1 MSALQSA
8 RRLILGKKLDP
19 FDPKTR
25 QHIVLVALLAW
36 IGLGA
41 DGLSSSCYGPE
52 EAFLALGDHTH
63 IAPYLAVATAL
74 TVFIISLAYNQ
85 VIELFPSGGGGY
97 KAATQLIGP
106 HAGLVSGSALI
117 VDYVLTIAISV
128 ASGADA
134 MFSLFSPQTQV
145 YKLGAEIGIIVLLIV
160 LNLRGM
166 KESILVL
173 APIFL
178 GFFVTHAFLIV
189 YGINYHADAL
199 DDTVRATWAETVQL
213 SKESGWL
220 FAVALFLRA
229 YSVGAGTYTGIEA
242 VSNNINMLAEP
253 RVRTGHWTMFYMA
266 LSLAFTAGG
275 IILLYLLWHAA
286 PQAGQT
292 LNAVTFRA
300 VLGSLSWSGD
310 SVDTAMWVV
319 LALEAGLLLVAANT
333 GFLGGPA
340 VLASMAADHWVPR
353 QFRQLSSRMVTQNG
367 VLVLGI
373 AALLILLLTRGKV
386 GLLVVLYSINV
397 FLTFS
402 LSLFGLCRHWWEQRL
417 YRLDWKLK
425 FAMAALGFVVCAAIL
440 LVILAEKLMLG
451 GWVTVLITS
460 SVVGFCLVIHRH
472 YEHIRQLMLRVDQV
486 YAVKPDWDEDAR
498 APAPDPDPDAETAVI
513 LLGNSRG
520 AGMHALRWVLDTFPG
535 RFRNFAFVSVGEVD
549 KEAFNSERTLKSL
562 RARIENSLNYFGS
575 YCASRGL
582 AAKSYQAYGGDPLGE
597 LMTLLPRVF
606 ADFPKSTVFASKLVF
621 GQETLLTRWLHN
633 QMPLAVQQRLEA
645 EGHPVHIVPLSVPKP
660 AAPPPR
666 VSIR

>member
-1 MSALQSA
+1 MSVLQSA
-8 RRLILGKKLDP
+8 RRLVFGKKLDP

-25 QHIVLVALLAW
+25 KHIVLIALLAW

-52 EAFLALGDHTH
+52 EAFIALAHHTPLAL
-63 IAPYLAVATAL
+63 YLAGATAL

-134 MFSLFSPQTQV
+134 MFSLFAPETQV
-145 YKLGAEIGIIVLLIV
+145 YKLGAEIGIIILLIV
-160 LNLRGM
+160 LNLRGV

-178 GFFVTHAFLIV
+178 GFFLTHAFLIV
-189 YGINYHADAL
+189 YGIHYHAAAL
-199 DDTVRATWAETVQL
+199 HGVVQQTWTETLQL
-213 SKESGWL
+213 SQQSGWL

-242 VSNNINMLAEP
+242 VSNNVNMLAEP

-275 IILLYLLWHAA
+275 IILLYLLWGASPTH
-286 PQAGQT
+286 GQT
-292 LNAVTFRA
+292 LNAVTFRL
-300 VLGSLSWSGD
+300 VLNSLSLSGAH
-310 SVDTAMWVV
+310 VDTAMWIV

-340 VLASMAADHWVPR
+340 VLASMATDRWVPR

-367 VLVLGI
+367 VLVMGLS
-373 AALLILLLTRGKV
+373 ALVILLLTRGQV
-386 GLLVVLYSINV
+386 RLLVVLYSINV

-402 LSLFGLCRHWWEQRL
+402 LSLFGLCRHWWERRL
-417 YRLDWKLK
+417 YQLDWKSR
-425 FAMAALGFVVCAAIL
+425 FAVAAIGFLVCAAIL
-440 LVILAEKLMLG
+440 VVIVAEKLMLG
-451 GWVTVLITS
+451 GWVTIVITS
-460 SVVGFCLVIHRH
+460 AVVGFCLVIHRH
-472 YEHIRQLMLRVDQV
+472 YEQIGELMQRVDQV
-486 YAVKPDWDEDAR
+486 YAVKPDWDEDAV
-498 APAPDPDPDAETAVI
+498 AAAPDPSQETAVI
-513 LLGNSRG
+513 LVGNSRG
-520 AGMHALRWVLDTFPG
+520 AGMQALRWVLDTFPG
-535 RFRNFAFVSVGEVD
+535 RFPNLVFVSVGEVD

-562 RARIENSLNYFGS
+562 RARIENSLNYFTS

-582 AAKSYQAYGGDPLGE
+582 AATSYQTYGGDPFGE
-597 LMTLLPRVF
+597 LMALLPKVF
-606 ADFPKSTVFASKLVF
+606 ADFPKSVVFSSKLVF
-621 GQETLLTRWLHN
+621 DHETLLTRWLHN

-645 EGHPVHIVPLSVPKP
+645 GGHPMHVIPLPIPKP
-660 AAPPPR
+660 APPPPR
-666 VSIR
+666 VDIR

>member
-1 MSALQSA
+1 MSVLQSA
-8 RRLILGKKLDP
+8 RRLVFGKKLDP

-25 QHIVLVALLAW
+25 KHIVLIALLAW

-52 EAFLALGDHTH
+52 EAFIALADHTPLAL
-63 IAPYLAVATAL
+63 YLAGATAL

-106 HAGLVSGSALI
+106 YAGLVSGSALI

-134 MFSLFSPQTQV
+134 MFSLFAADAQV
-145 YKLGAEIGIIVLLIV
+145 YKLGAELGIIVLLIV
-160 LNLRGM
+160 LNLRGV

-178 GFFVTHAFLIV
+178 GFFLTHAFLIV
-189 YGINYHADAL
+189 YGIHYHAAAL
-199 DDTVRATWAETVQL
+199 HGVVQETWAETLQL
-213 SKESGWL
+213 SKQSGWL
-220 FAVALFLRA
+220 FTVALFLRA

-242 VSNNINMLAEP
+242 VSNNVNMLAEP

-275 IILLYLLWHAA
+275 IILLYLLWDASPTH
-286 PQAGQT
+286 GQT
-292 LNAVTFRA
+292 LNAVTFRL
-300 VLGSLSWSGD
+300 VLNSLSLSGAH
-310 SVDTAMWVV
+310 VDTAMWIV

-340 VLASMAADHWVPR
+340 VLASMATDRWVPR

-367 VLVLGI
+367 VLVMGI
-373 AALLILLLTRGKV
+373 SALVILLLTRGQV
-386 GLLVVLYSINV
+386 RLLVVLYSINV

-402 LSLFGLCRHWWEQRL
+402 LSLFGLCRHWWERRL
-417 YRLDWKLK
+417 YQLDWKTR
-425 FAMAALGFVVCAAIL
+425 FATAAIGFLVCAAIL
-440 LVILAEKLMLG
+440 VVIVAEKLMLG
-451 GWVTVLITS
+451 GWVTIAITGA
-460 SVVGFCLVIHRH
+460 VVGFCLVIHRH
-472 YEHIRQLMLRVDQV
+472 YEQIRELMQRVDQV
-486 YAVKPDWDEDAR
+486 YAVKPDWDEDAV
-498 APAPDPDPDAETAVI
+498 AGAPDPSQETAVI
-513 LLGNSRG
+513 LVGNSRG
-520 AGMHALRWVLDTFPG
+520 AGMQALRWVLDTFPG
-535 RFRNFAFVSVGEVD
+535 RFHNLVFVSVGEVD

-562 RARIENSLNYFGS
+562 RARIENSLNYFTS

-582 AAKSYQAYGGDPLGE
+582 AATSYQTYGGDPFGE
-597 LMTLLPRVF
+597 LMALLPKVF
-606 ADFPKSTVFASKLVF
+606 ADFPKSVVFSSKLVF
-621 GQETLLTRWLHN
+621 EHETLLTRWLHN

-645 EGHPVHIVPLSVPKP
+645 GGHPTHVVPLPIPKP
-660 AAPPPR
+660 APPPPR
-666 VSIR
+666 VDIR

>member
-1 MSALQSA
+1 MSVLQGL
-8 RRLILGKKLDP
+8 RRLILGRKLDP

-25 QHIVLVALLAW
+25 QHIVLIAFLAW

-52 EAFLALGDHTH
+52 EAFLALGEHRH
-63 IAPYLAVATAL
+63 IALYLAGATAL

-97 KAATQLIGP
+97 KAATQLIGK

-134 MFSLFSPQTQV
+134 LFSLLSPQAQA
-145 YKLGAEIGIIVLLIV
+145 YKLGAEIGLIVMLIV

-166 KESILVL
+166 KESIAVL

-178 GFFVTHAFLIV
+178 GFFITHVFLIV
-189 YGINYHADAL
+189 YGINFHAEAL
-199 DDTVRATWAETVQL
+199 DDMVAATWSETVQL
-213 SKESGWL
+213 TRESGWM

-275 IILLYLLWHAA
+275 IILLYLLWNAE
-286 PQAGQT
+286 PVAGQT

-300 VLGSLSWSGD
+300 ILESLPWDAETARVVLI
-310 SVDTAMWVV
+310 VV

-333 GFLGGPA
+333 GFLGGPS

-367 VLVLGI
+367 VLVMGI
-373 AALLILLLTRGKV
+373 AALAILLLTRGKV

-417 YRLDWKLK
+417 YRLDWKAK
-425 FAMAALGFVVCAAIL
+425 FAMASLGFVVCVAIL

-460 SVVGFCLVIHRH
+460 GVVGFCLLIHRH

-486 YAVKPDWDEDAR
+486 YAVKPDWDEDTPPL
-498 APAPDPDPDAETAVI
+498 PADPAAETAVI
-513 LLGNSRG
+513 LVGNSRG

-535 RFRNFAFVSVGEVD
+535 RFHNFVFVSVGEVD

-562 RARIENSLNYFGS
+562 RARIENSLNYFTS

-582 AAKSYQAYGGDPLGE
+582 ATKTYQAYGGDPLGE
-597 LMTLLPRVF
+597 LLGILPRVF
-606 ADFPKSTVFASKLVF
+606 ADFPNATVFASKLVF
-621 GQETLLTRWLHN
+621 GDETLLTRWLHN

-645 EGHPVHIVPLSVPKP
+645 DGHRMHIVPLAVPDP
-660 AAPPPR
+660 VAPPPR

>member
-1 MSALQSA
+1 MSVPHRVRS
-8 RRLILGKKLDP
+8 LILGKKLDP

-25 QHIVLVALLAW
+25 KHIVLVALLAW

-52 EAFLALGDHTH
+52 EAFLALGDHTP
-63 IAPYLAVATAL
+63 IALYLAGATAL

-106 HAGLVSGSALI
+106 YAGLVSGSALI

-134 MFSLFSPQTQV
+134 IFSLFSPDAQL
-145 YKLGAEIGIIVLLIV
+145 YKLGAETGIIVVLIV

-166 KESILVL
+166 KESIMVL

-178 GFFVTHAFLIV
+178 GFFITHVFVIV
-189 YGINYHADAL
+189 YGIHYHAESL
-199 DDTVRATWAETVQL
+199 RLVVQSTWQETLQL
-213 SKESGWL
+213 SKESGWM

-253 RVRTGHWTMFYMA
+253 RVRTGHLTMLYMA

-275 IILLYLLWHAA
+275 IILLYLLWHAS
-286 PQAGQT
+286 PMHGQT

-300 VLGSLSWSGD
+300 VLSSLPWAPG

-340 VLASMAADHWVPR
+340 VLASMATDHWVPR

-367 VLVLGI
+367 VLVMGV
-373 AALLILLLTRGKV
+373 AALLILLLTRGQV

-417 YRLDWKLK
+417 YRLDWKGK
-425 FAMAALGFVVCAAIL
+425 FAMAALGFAVCASIL

-460 SVVGFCLVIHRH
+460 AVVGFCLVIHRH
-472 YEHIRQLMLRVDQV
+472 YEHIRTLMQRVDQV

-498 APAPDPDPDAETAVI
+498 APAADPAAETAVI
-513 LLGNSRG
+513 LVGNSRG

-535 RFRNFAFVSVGEVD
+535 RFRNFVFVSVGEVD
-549 KEAFNSERTLKSL
+549 KEAFNSERTLRSL
-562 RARIENSLNYFGS
+562 RARIENSLNYFTS
-575 YCASRGL
+575 FCASRNI
-582 AAKSYQAYGGDPLGE
+582 ASRTYQAYGGDPFAE
-597 LMTLLPRVF
+597 LMGLLPQVF
-606 ADFPKSTVFASKLVF
+606 ADFPRSTVFGSKLVF
-621 GQETLLTRWLHN
+621 DHEAPLTRWLHN
-633 QMPLAVQQRLEA
+633 QLPLAVQQRLEA
-645 EGHPVHIVPLSVPKP
+645 EGHPMHIVPLPIP
-660 AAPPPR
+660 RPAPPPPK
-666 VSIR
+666 VEIR

>member
-1 MSALQSA
+1 MRVLPSV

-25 QHIVLVALLAW
+25 RHIVLVALLAW

-52 EAFLALGDHTH
+52 EAFLALGDHTP
-63 IAPYLAVATAL
+63 IALYLAGATAL

-106 HAGLVSGSALI
+106 YAGLISGSALI

-134 MFSLFSPQTQV
+134 MFSLLSPSAHEF
-145 YKLGAEIGIIVLLIV
+145 KLGAELGLIMLLIV

-178 GFFVTHAFLIV
+178 GFFATHVFLIV
-189 YGINYHADAL
+189 YGIHYHADSL
-199 DDTVRATWAETVQL
+199 HLVVESTVRETMTL

-220 FAVALFLRA
+220 FTVALFLRA

-253 RVRTGHWTMFYMA
+253 RVRTGHLTMFYMA

-275 IILLYLLWHAA
+275 IILLYLLWHAVPA
-286 PQAGQT
+286 HGQT
-292 LNAVTFRA
+292 LNAVTFRSILNSLPWSPHA
-300 VLGSLSWSGD
+300 VDVS
-310 SVDTAMWVV
+310 MWIV

-367 VLVLGI
+367 VLVMGI
-373 AALLILLLTRGKV
+373 AALVILLLTRGQV

-402 LSLFGLCRHWWEQRL
+402 LSLFGLSRHWWEQRL

-425 FAMAALGFVVCAAIL
+425 FAISGVGFVVCVAIL

-451 GWVTVLITS
+451 GWVTVALTS
-460 SVVGFCLVIHRH
+460 AVVGFCLVIHRH
-472 YEHIRQLMLRVDQV
+472 YEYTRKLMQRVDQV
-486 YAVKPDWDEDAR
+486 YALKPDWDEDVKPIA
-498 APAPDPDPDAETAVI
+498 AKAEAETAII
-513 LLGNSRG
+513 LVGNSRG
-520 AGMHALRWVLDTFPG
+520 AGMHALRWVLDTFPE
-535 RFRNFAFVSVGEVD
+535 RFHNFVFVSVGEVD
-549 KEAFNSERTLKSL
+549 KDAFNSERTLKSL
-562 RARIENSLNYFGS
+562 RARIENSLAYFTS
-575 YCASRGL
+575 FCSSRGL
-582 AAKSYQAYGGDPLGE
+582 ATASYQVYGGDPFAE
-597 LMTLLPRVF
+597 LMALLPQVF

-621 GQETLLTRWLHN
+621 GHETLLTRWLHN

-645 EGHPVHIVPLSVPKP
+645 EGHPTHIVPLPVPKP
-660 AAPPPR
+660 APPPPQ
-666 VSIR
+666 VDIR